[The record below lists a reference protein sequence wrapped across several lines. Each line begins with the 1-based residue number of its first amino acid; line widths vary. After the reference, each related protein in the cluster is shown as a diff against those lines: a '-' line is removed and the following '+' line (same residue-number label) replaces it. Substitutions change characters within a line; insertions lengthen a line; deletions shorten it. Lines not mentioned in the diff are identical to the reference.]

1 MVDEDEMSVQRLL
14 QQFEHEIIGVNQKN
28 ISDIEVTLELRSCC
42 ELGRNFDLPCLV
54 FKASARN
61 ESY

>member
-1 MVDEDEMSVQRLL
+1 MGVQRLL
-14 QQFEHEIIGVNQKN
+14 QQFEYEIIGVNQKN

-61 ESY
+61 ERY